1 MKKYIIFVLLCIGIA
16 NSTTAQ
22 SGKKDTTVLSVY
34 NNNQRYVLY
43 PMPFGKDRPD
53 ADFVADMVFAIDT
66 IHVFKEDTKR
76 DSMGK
81 LVKKWQMER
90 SCNKVP
96 KNVKGKVAL
105 LNINAACDVSTQ
117 VYNAQEAGALAVIVI
132 HTTNN
137 KDSVTL
143 PKKSG
148 RVKYDN
154 DNKVKI
160 PCFTV
165 RKEIGM
171 TLLQMSP
178 SQVGIARPK
187 EDVPNT
193 QSLVTNPTT
202 TAIAAQQEKLQ
213 KAIADST
220 AQIEAE
226 KLALANQPIDGI
238 GWVLAPNPATS
249 EAILN
254 YNFTKSATLDIEI
267 FNELGQL
274 LTNYRLTDTQTGK
287 LSLEV
292 GSWQAGTYTVRLT
305 NGTTQETKRLVVVR

>member
-1 MKKYIIFVLLCIGIA
+1 MIFAMLCTAIA
-16 NSTTAQ
+16 TSTVAQ
-22 SGKKDTTVLSVY
+22 KRDTTVLSVY
-34 NNNQRYVLY
+34 NNNQRFVLY
-43 PMPFGKDRPD
+43 PMPFGKDRPNE
-53 ADFVADMVFAIDT
+53 DFVAEMVFAIDT

-76 DSMGK
+76 DSTGK

-105 LNINAACDVSTQ
+105 LNINAACDASTQ

-132 HTTNN
+132 HTTNS

-148 RVKYDN
+148 QVRYDN

-178 SQVGIARPK
+178 SLVGIARPK

-193 QSLVTNPTT
+193 QSLVVNPAT
-202 TAIAAQQEKLQ
+202 TAITAQQILQ
-213 KAIADST
+213 KASADST
-220 AQIEAE
+220 AKVEAE
-226 KLALANQPIDGI
+226 KIALANQPFDRI
-238 GWVLAPNPATS
+238 GWDISPNPS
-249 EAILN
+249 VEVAILN
-254 YNFTKSATLDIEI
+254 YNFTKSATLNIEI
-267 FNELGQL
+267 FNELGQM
-274 LTNYRLTDTQTGK
+274 LTNYTLSDTQTGK
-287 LSLEV
+287 LQLDVSH
-292 GSWQAGTYTVRLT
+292 WQAGTYIVRMT
-305 NGTTQETKRLVVVR
+305 NGIVQETKRLVVAH